1 MIRTRIDSSETT
13 PVDLDGVRDVAM
25 RVLLGAAEDVPHF
38 SMRHFV
44 VQPGG
49 HTPKHAHDY
58 EHQVIVLAGDG
69 EADHG
74 GETVS
79 FRPGDVMYVEA
90 DQTHQFRNT
99 GSEPVEFICLVP
111 RTRNGGGAVPGS

>member
-13 PVDLDGVRDVAM
+13 AVELDGVKDVAM
-25 RVLLGAAEDVPHF
+25 RVLLGAADDMPNF

-74 GETVS
+74 DETVR
-79 FRPGDVMYVEA
+79 FHPGDVMYVEA
-90 DQTHQFRNT
+90 DQVHQFRNT

-111 RTRNGGGAVPGS
+111 RTRGDGSAVPGS

>member
-1 MIRTRIDSSETT
+1 MIRTRLDSSETT
-13 PVDLDGVRDVAM
+13 AVELDGVKDVAM
-25 RVLLGAAEDVPHF
+25 RVLLGAADDMPNF

-74 GETVS
+74 DETVR
-79 FRPGDVMYVEA
+79 FHPGDVMYVEA
-90 DQTHQFRNT
+90 DQVHQFRNT

-111 RTRNGGGAVPGS
+111 RTRGDGNPVPGS

>member
-1 MIRTRIDSSETT
+1 MIRTRLDSSETT
-13 PVDLDGVRDVAM
+13 AVELDGVKDVAM
-25 RVLLGAAEDVPHF
+25 RVLLGAADDMPNF

-74 GETVS
+74 DETVR
-79 FRPGDVMYVEA
+79 FHPGDVMYVEA
-90 DQTHQFRNT
+90 DQVHQFRNT

-111 RTRNGGGAVPGS
+111 RTRGDGSAVPGS

>member
-1 MIRTRIDSSETT
+1 MIRTRIDPSETT
-13 PVDLDGVRDVAM
+13 DVELDGVKDVAM
-25 RVLLGAAEDVPHF
+25 RVLLGAADDMPNF

-74 GETVS
+74 NETVR
-79 FRPGDVMYVEA
+79 FHPGDVMYVEA
-90 DQTHQFRNT
+90 DQIHQFRNT

-111 RTRNGGGAVPGS
+111 RIRGGGGAVPGS